1 MDDLPSRRQRRG
13 TVWLRRNPFS
23 HRPLSG
29 STSDRQEGLCEEAIV
44 NAEISAEWLRRQR
57 YRVVRTASSYWY
69 EASPRVY
76 QAFPYHWAIEPPEE
90 ELRNLLV
97 RNGAVAL
104 RYSAP
109 LTYGR
114 GKLSYHVVC
123 TNAAFGLS
131 SLPRQAQQS
140 VRKGLEYACVEPI
153 PLPRL
158 ASEGWALR
166 QDSLERQGRVSAETE
181 PWWRRLCLSAE
192 GLPGFEAWGAIH
204 DGQLVA
210 SFLAFTCDDCFTLLY
225 EQSASAHLEYRVNN
239 AIYFR
244 VTQQALQRP
253 GLSGVFLGLHSLD
266 APASIDQFKFRMGYT
281 AKPVRQ
287 RVVFHPLLAPLLNRA
302 SHAAIKRVLRHYP
315 HHPTLAKAEG
325 MVRFYLEGKRPPHAQ
340 DVPECLLSLK
350 GELSEVLQG
359 GPSV

>member
-1 MDDLPSRRQRRG
+1 M
-13 TVWLRRNPFS
+13 
-23 HRPLSG
+23 
-29 STSDRQEGLCEEAIV
+29 
-44 NAEISAEWLRRQR
+44 NADIFAEWLRRQG

-76 QAFPYHWAIEPPEE
+76 QAFPYHWAIEPAEE

-109 LTYGR
+109 LTNSR
-114 GKLSYHVVC
+114 GKVSYHVVC
-123 TNAAFGLS
+123 EDPAFGLS
-131 SLPRQAQQS
+131 SLPRQTQQN
-140 VRKGLEYACVEPI
+140 VRRGLEYAHIEPI

-158 ASEGWALR
+158 ASEGWGLR
-166 QDSLERQGRVSAETE
+166 LDTLTRQGRANAETA

-204 DGQLVA
+204 DGQLAA
-210 SFLAFTCDDCFTLLY
+210 SFLAFTCDDCFTLPY
-225 EQSASAHLEYRVNN
+225 EQSASAHLQHRPNN
-239 AIYFR
+239 AIFYA
-244 VTQQALQRP
+244 VTREALRRP
-253 GLSGVFLGLHSLD
+253 GISRVFLTLHSLD

-302 SHAAIKRVLRHYP
+302 SHAAIKRALRRYP

-325 MVRFYLEGKRPPHAQ
+325 MVRFYLEGKRPPQSQ
-340 DVPECLLSLK
+340 DLPECLLSLK